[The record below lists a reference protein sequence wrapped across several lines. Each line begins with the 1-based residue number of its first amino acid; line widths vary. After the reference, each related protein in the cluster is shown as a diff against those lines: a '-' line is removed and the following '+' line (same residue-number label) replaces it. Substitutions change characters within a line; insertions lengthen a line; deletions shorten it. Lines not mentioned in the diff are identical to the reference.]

1 MTPEQAAAFVSG
13 QAACLNAEIEAM
25 KAANLK
31 RVSEGAALAYS
42 GHDFRDA
49 INDYQCHHNA
59 AIEIFD
65 QANRQ

>member
-1 MTPEQAAAFVSG
+1 
-13 QAACLNAEIEAM
+13 M